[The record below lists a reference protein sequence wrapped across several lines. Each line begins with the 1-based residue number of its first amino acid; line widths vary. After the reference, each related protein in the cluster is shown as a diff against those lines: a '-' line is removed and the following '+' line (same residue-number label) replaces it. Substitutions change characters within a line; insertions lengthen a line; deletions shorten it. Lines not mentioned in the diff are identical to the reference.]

1 MATKAIEAMRAR
13 LDPGSKTLAAQEF
26 RHTIQGSD
34 ESVSTYIRR
43 LERTFRVAYGRD
55 GLKAETRDAL
65 LHGQLH
71 EGLRIDIMRGPA
83 VSGARS
89 YLDLC
94 VAAKNEER
102 RLAELRRKQ
111 QYLKAGVQP
120 SHSGKKLPEAKASSE
135 KQPSTLETRRCYVCG
150 KPGHLAN
157 KCKLKRSERTNRCIR
172 VPPLQL
178 YENAKFDLAVVLLMH
193 STPNLKAYLSK
204 LGVALSNLRLS

>member
-1 MATKAIEAMRAR
+1 M
-13 LDPGSKTLAAQEF
+13 
-26 RHTIQGSD
+26 
-34 ESVSTYIRR
+34 STYIRR

-120 SHSGKKLPEAKASSE
+120 SHSGKKLPEAKPSSE
-135 KQPSTLETRRCYVCG
+135 KQP
-150 KPGHLAN
+150 P
-157 KCKLKRSERTNRCIR
+157 
-172 VPPLQL
+172 PPL
-178 YENAKFDLAVVLLMH
+178 V
-193 STPNLKAYLSK
+193 
-204 LGVALSNLRLS
+204 GVPL